1 MPTVERRRI
10 ILEWD
15 HLVDIEPGLPASPA
29 IESNIIQAENFA
41 ASRPPSGRR

>member
-10 ILEWD
+10 ILDWD
-15 HLVDIEPGLPASPA
+15 HLVDIEPRLPAPPA
-29 IESNIIQAENFA
+29 IESYIIQAESFA